1 MDRYIDSKTDI
12 KIEIQTNRQTNRLI
26 DIYMC
31 MQIVDGQID
40 TQKDRNIYGRWI
52 SILDVN
58 RFIDMH
64 MKPPMM
70 DNCIDCQDIEK

>member
-40 TQKDRNIYGRWI
+40 TQKRQKYLWQMDIYLRCKQIYRYAYEAAYDG
-52 SILDVN
+52 
-58 RFIDMH
+58 
-64 MKPPMM
+64 
-70 DNCIDCQDIEK
+70 

>member
-64 MKPPMM
+64 MKLPMM

>member
-12 KIEIQTNRQTNRLI
+12 KIEIQNRQTNRLI